1 MTERNQYRERVQA
14 RIAARK
20 RRRISRKKRKGLSMT
35 ERSQYSR
42 YMNRIY
48 LRNALRAAQQ
58 NRNVRKEL
66 CDWFRNNEEEVANL
80 DSCLAREYDR
90 RLKEK
95 GYVPR
100 RRDKRETDPLEMD
113 AIQTKRAEFLNGAI
127 KILDR
132 HTRKV
137 PAPTPEARATRLVVE
152 HFSLGP
158 VTAAVLELA
167 RHYIYTYRGM
177 VESLWDELNGA
188 AGGHLETTALLLACP
203 SNEVVDALS
212 ELSDRG
218 ICHYEYDR
226 EYRWVKDTTPDEYI
240 DSRFASVWNLPVQTR
255 DELQARLV
263 GRPCEAALGMD
274 AFAHLEGRDDAI
286 RVLRAAVQKDDPA
299 AGVNILLVGRAGTG
313 KTEFAKTLAHAV
325 GASLY
330 AIGEPDREEERERGT
345 ELNRRASRRNE
356 LRMAQ
361 VLLRSAPAAAIL
373 CDEAEDVLEST
384 RGTRLANHRLLENTP
399 VPMIHTANC
408 LDDLDESMLRRF
420 SFVLKFTAHSPTRQT
435 AILQRMLEKS
445 DLNGIDAAACAR
457 RLVDRLECPP
467 GILAQA
473 IETTRLIDGNAAD
486 LYRFSERIER
496 TIAAQHARPR
506 LGPPV
511 GARLP
516 WRAFSHLGRDVEDA
530 RRTLCAAVQNRQKG
544 INILL
549 YGPPGTGKTEFAR
562 TLCNEVEMRLY
573 AIGDNEVGAEARRR
587 VDRSAT
593 LDYAL
598 EALADEQNAA
608 ILFDEMEDFRSVQ
621 KLWLNRI
628 VEENPVPIIWAC
640 NAIEYYRIMWPF
652 FIDRMLHAIEFR
664 HMSPRARQR
673 VYADI
678 LHETRMPI
686 AETRRLAEDLSRNDK
701 VTPRQVALAAN
712 QAAMVNGNTE
722 TIRRSVAQKEK
733 LRYGIRP
740 PETRPIA
747 HYDPS
752 LIRADI
758 DMAALAARMVALG
771 PRRFALCLSGPPG
784 TGKTAF
790 ARHIAEQ
797 MGIALL
803 PKRASDLL
811 NKYVGGT
818 EQRIA
823 AAFAE
828 ARETQSF
835 LVFDEAD
842 SLLMD
847 RQSAERSWEVSM
859 VNELLS
865 QMECHPLP
873 FACTTNRS
881 DALDPA
887 AARRFLF
894 RAEFRF
900 LDPPRIRRAFALFF
914 DDKAPAPVL
923 ALSKLTPADFAN
935 VRDRAE
941 VLGFLNDPNRIADA
955 LAEECHAK
963 PGGNATGF

>member
-1 MTERNQYRERVQA
+1 MRH
-14 RIAARK
+14 RK
-20 RRRISRKKRKGLSMT
+20 RYRHRRKRGILSMI
-35 ERSQYSR
+35 EYDQYA
-42 YMNRIY
+42 NRIY
-48 LRNALRAAQQ
+48 LRNALRTAQR
-58 NRNVRKEL
+58 NRTVRKAL
-66 CDWFRNNEEEVANL
+66 LNWFRQSEEELESL
-80 DSCLAREYDR
+80 DAAILQAYDILIEKKTSDR
-90 RLKEK
+90 RLSA
-95 GYVPR
+95 
-100 RRDKRETDPLEMD
+100 RDRAGANLTQE
-113 AIQTKRAEFLNGAI
+113 RVAEFIAHAI
-127 KILDR
+127 EILDR
-132 HTRKV
+132 NTRKAPV
-137 PAPTPEARATRLVVE
+137 PTPEARATRTVAE

-158 VTAAVLELA
+158 VTESLLELVRRYA
-167 RHYIYTYRGM
+167 YAYRGM
-177 VESLWDELNGA
+177 VESLWDELYGA
-188 AGGHLETTALLLACP
+188 VGGQATAILIGCAP
-203 SNEVVDALS
+203 DEVIDALC
-212 ELSDRG
+212 ELDDRG
-218 ICHYEYDR
+218 ISHCEHNR
-226 EYRWVKDTTPDEYI
+226 ERRGFAGTMPDEYI
-240 DSRFASVWNLPVQTR
+240 DSRFAAVWQPPVR
-255 DELQARLV
+255 NGDELQARLV
-263 GRPCEAALGMD
+263 GRPCDAKLGMD
-274 AFAHLEGRDDAI
+274 DFAHLEGRDDAI
-286 RVLRAAVQKDDPA
+286 RMLRAAVQKRGKGKPV
-299 AGVNILLVGRAGTG
+299 AGLNILLVGRAGTG

-330 AIGEPDREEERERGT
+330 SIGEPDREEKRERGT

-361 VLLRSAPAAAIL
+361 VLLRAVPDAAIL

-384 RGTRLANHRLLENTP
+384 RGTRLANHRLLEETP
-399 VPMIHTANC
+399 VPMIHTANR

-435 AILQRMLEKS
+435 AILQRMIEESGLE
-445 DLNGIDAAACAR
+445 GIDAPACAR

-473 IETTRLIDGNAAD
+473 IETTRLIEGTAAD
-486 LYRFSERIER
+486 LYRFGERLER

-511 GARLP
+511 EARLP
-516 WRAFSHLGRDVEDA
+516 WRAFSHLGQDAEDA
-530 RRTLCAAVQNRQKG
+530 RRTLTAAVQNRQRG

-562 TLCNEVEMRLY
+562 TLCGEAEMRLY
-573 AIGDNEVGAEARRR
+573 AIGDNEIGADARLS
-587 VDRSAT
+587 VDRSTT

-608 ILFDEMEDFRSVQ
+608 ILFDEMEDFCRVQ

-640 NAIEYYRIMWPF
+640 NAIGYYRMMQPF

-664 HMSPRARQR
+664 HMSAQARQR

-678 LHETRMPI
+678 LHNANMPI

-701 VTPRQVALAAN
+701 VTPRQVAMAVD
-712 QAAMVNGNTE
+712 QAAMVDGNAE

-740 PETRPIA
+740 PEMRPIA

-752 LIRADI
+752 LIHADR
-758 DMAALAARMVALG
+758 DMAALADRMVALG

-797 MGIALL
+797 MGIDLL

-811 NKYVGGT
+811 DKYVGGT

-823 AAFAE
+823 SAFAE
-828 ARETQSF
+828 AIETQSF

-847 RQSAERSWEVSM
+847 RRSAQRSWEVSM

-865 QMECHPLP
+865 QMERHPLP
-873 FACTTNRS
+873 FACTTNQRA
-881 DALDPA
+881 ALDPA

-900 LDPPRIRRAFALFF
+900 LDPPRIRRAFDLFF
-914 DDKAPAPVL
+914 NAKAPAAAL
-923 ALSKLTPADFAN
+923 ALTKLTPSDFAN
-935 VRDRAE
+935 VREQAE
-941 VLGFLNDPNRIADA
+941 VLGFLDDPTRIADA
-955 LAEECHAK
+955 LADECHSK